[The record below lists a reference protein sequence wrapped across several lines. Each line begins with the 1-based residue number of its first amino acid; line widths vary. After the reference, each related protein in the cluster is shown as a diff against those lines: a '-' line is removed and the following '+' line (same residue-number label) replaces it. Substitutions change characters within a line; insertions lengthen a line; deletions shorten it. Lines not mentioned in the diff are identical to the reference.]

1 MGTEE
6 EAEEEIRQIPF
17 GNPIAL
23 SESAEEASNQI
34 YDSEEQRESED
45 YDDEEGN
52 SDDLN
57 SDQQFISMDESEEPK
72 KRRIWMKHPKINK
85 LN

>member
-1 MGTEE
+1 MGTE
-6 EAEEEIRQIPF
+6 EAEEEIKQIPY

-23 SESAEEASNQI
+23 SESADEGTNQI

-45 YDDEEGN
+45 YEDEEGN

-57 SDQQFISMDESEEPK
+57 SDHQFISMDESEEPR
-72 KRRIWMKHPKINK
+72 KRKV
-85 LN
+85 